1 VSHPDDAPTRPPAA
15 GPLTILLVEDERPLR
30 ELLRR
35 TLVREGYDVL
45 LAADGSQGVGIAGE
59 PGRRIHLLVTDVAMP
74 VMSGHELAER
84 FRALHPDVPILFI
97 SGFPGRAN
105 GVALRPGEGFLAKP
119 FALAAFLQKV
129 RELVDRRPPGTAPNR
144 TGD

>member
-1 VSHPDDAPTRPPAA
+1 MPERPDNASA
-15 GPLTILLVEDERPLR
+15 GPSGGAADRATILVVEDERPLR

-35 TLVREGYDVL
+35 TLVREGYEVL
-45 LAADGSQGVGIAGE
+45 LAEDGAQGVGVASE

-84 FRALHPDVPILFI
+84 FRALHPAVPILFI
-97 SGFPGRAN
+97 SGFPGRDGSA
-105 GVALRPGEGFLAKP
+105 APRPGESFLAKP

-129 RELVDRRPPGTAPNR
+129 RESLR
-144 TGD
+144 T

>member
-1 VSHPDDAPTRPPAA
+1 VSHPDDGPPRSPADA
-15 GPLTILLVEDERPLR
+15 GPRTILLVEDERPLR

-45 LAADGSQGVGIAGE
+45 VAADGAQGVGVAGE

-84 FRALHPDVPILFI
+84 FRALQPGVPILFI

-105 GVALRPGEGFLAKP
+105 GVKLRPGESFLPKP
-119 FALAAFLQKV
+119 FALAMFLQKV
-129 RELVDRRPPGTAPNR
+129 RDLLGR
-144 TGD
+144 